1 MSAGRRNECDMS
13 KEKQPAAGFKRRF
26 ERVVLPQTAEV
37 FAEEDGRRLGRVIS
51 LGQGGMMV
59 ETTRN
64 FMFQSPHRIVL
75 VEENEGIH
83 REIVAVA
90 LYRHDGSVGFEFPSL
105 DVDAAVEIG
114 VILGR
119 YYQKK

>member
-1 MSAGRRNECDMS
+1 MSATMS
-13 KEKQPAAGFKRRF
+13 KDKQPAAGFKRRF
-26 ERVVLPQTAEV
+26 ERVTLPSNAEV
-37 FAEEDGRRLGRVIS
+37 FAEEEGRRLGRVTS
-51 LGQGGMMV
+51 LGQGGMLV

-64 FMFQSPHRIVL
+64 FMFQSPHRIVV